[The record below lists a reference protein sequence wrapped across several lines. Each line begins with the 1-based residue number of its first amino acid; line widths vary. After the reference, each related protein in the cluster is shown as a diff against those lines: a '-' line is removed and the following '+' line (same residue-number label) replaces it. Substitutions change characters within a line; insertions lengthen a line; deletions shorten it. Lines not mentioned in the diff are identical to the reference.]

1 MAPRI
6 WLSGPRILDGL
17 VRPGISF
24 YARDLKRQPP
34 GPIASKSVALLYV
47 LTRADGGVMFGRDK
61 TPEADGLEATP
72 DMKFA
77 IVFAFRNPDSEAVLA
92 GAHKKL
98 AKAAVDAQGWLV
110 GVSAGQVAA
119 AIKSEARGLS
129 HAFDIIHVRDG
140 EEPKPKSNKLAWAVG
155 CAIWAAVVFIVV
167 VGISSP
173 THHWSR
179 YGTYPAR
186 ANSP

>member
-6 WLSGPRILDGL
+6 WLSGPRILNGL

-34 GPIASKSVALLYV
+34 GPIASKSVALLFV
-47 LTRADGGVMFGRDK
+47 LTRADGAVMFGRDK
-61 TPEADGLEATP
+61 TPETDGLQTSP

-77 IVFAFRNPDSEAVLA
+77 IIFAFRNPEAAEVVLA
-92 GAHKKL
+92 GAHKRL
-98 AKAAVDAQGWLV
+98 SKAAVDANGWLI

-140 EEPKPKSNKLAWAVG
+140 EEPKPKSNAGAWAL
-155 CAIWAAVVFIVV
+155 AVIGSLVLLLVV
-167 VGISSP
+167 IGLSTSP
-173 THHWSR
+173 ADHQHWSR
-179 YGTYPAR
+179 YGEHTE
-186 ANSP
+186 

>member
-1 MAPRI
+1 MLRM
-6 WLSGPRILDGL
+6 WLSGPRILNGL

-47 LTRADGGVMFGRDK
+47 LTRADGAVTFGRDK
-61 TPEADGLEATP
+61 TPETDGLEATP

-77 IVFAFRNPDSEAVLA
+77 IVFAFRNPDAAEAVLA
-92 GAHKKL
+92 GAHKRL
-98 AKAAVDAQGWLV
+98 AKAAVDANGWLI

-140 EEPKPKSNKLAWAVG
+140 EEPKPKSHALAWAIAMI
-155 CAIWAAVVFIVV
+155 CAIVLLLVVI
-167 VGISSP
+167 GLPSSNE
-173 THHWSR
+173 HQHWSR
-179 YGTYPAR
+179 YGQHEPEQQ
-186 ANSP
+186 